1 MASNFIIIRV
11 DNSGSKASQGE
22 ITAPIDR
29 NVLYLFTGDRCTPL
43 GALSLK
49 LLSTRNDG
57 HIFANCTYLKLDIRR
72 RDLIIG
78 AENQTFQVI
87 ALEPPC
93 FNPQLVSVWLQLG
106 EDIAPVF
113 SRLRG
118 ARFVAAGARHLDSCP
133 CNRRSL
139 RILNGSRKRAA
150 ACLSR
155 DRHGSCYQY
164 GQC

>member
-11 DNSGSKASQGE
+11 DNSGSEASQGE
-22 ITAPIDR
+22 IAAPVDR
-29 NVLYLFTGDRCTPL
+29 NVLYLFTGDCGTPL

-57 HIFANCTYLKLDIRR
+57 HIFTNCTDLKLDIRC

-78 AENQTFQVI
+78 TENQTFQVI
-87 ALEPPC
+87 ALEPSC
-93 FNPQLVSVWLQLG
+93 FNPQPVSVRLQLW
-106 EDIAPVF
+106 EDIAPVL

-118 ARFVAAGARHLDSCP
+118 ACFVAAGARHLDFCP
-133 CNRRSL
+133 AYRRPL
-139 RILNGSRKRAA
+139 RILNVSRKRPAG
-150 ACLSR
+150 CLSR

-164 GQC
+164 GQS